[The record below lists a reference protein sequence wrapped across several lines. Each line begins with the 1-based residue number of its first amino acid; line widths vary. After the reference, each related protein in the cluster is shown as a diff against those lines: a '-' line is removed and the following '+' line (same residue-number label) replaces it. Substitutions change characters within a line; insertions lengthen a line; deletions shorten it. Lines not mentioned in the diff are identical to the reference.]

1 MNFRKNLYVL
11 TKTQNRFG
19 IVKNPCC
26 CNSEWMNFLRELP
39 LRLKDSRSTHL
50 LLWPHA
56 HPKDVHITSDFPVI
70 YHNTNLFFSDFH
82 KQCFHV

>member
-19 IVKNPCC
+19 IVKNQCC
-26 CNSEWMNFLRELP
+26 YNSEWMNNLP
-39 LRLKDSRSTHL
+39 KLPPRLKDSRSTHL

-70 YHNTNLFFSDFH
+70 YHNICFSDFH
-82 KQCFHV
+82 KQCFHA